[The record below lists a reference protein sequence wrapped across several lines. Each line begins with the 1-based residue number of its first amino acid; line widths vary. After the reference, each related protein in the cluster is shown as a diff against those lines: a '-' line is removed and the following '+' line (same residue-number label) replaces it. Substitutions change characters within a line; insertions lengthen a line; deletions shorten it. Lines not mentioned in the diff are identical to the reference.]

1 MFLASAVLVTAS
13 AAQQEAAD
21 RRRMVDD
28 VDAMLASAAGKLG
41 VAKLGRLTSRDP
53 HCKAGKLER
62 RVARSQA
69 RCLPRTLC
77 CTRDPGLMAGS
88 ATGGTR
94 AGARMVIARC

>member
-62 RVARSQA
+62 AAIQIRRQPMQGLRRLGLPGRSVEPQHGPA
-69 RCLPRTLC
+69 
-77 CTRDPGLMAGS
+77 S
-88 ATGGTR
+88 AP
-94 AGARMVIARC
+94 